1 MYHSVTFGDK
11 NSWEDWHLIPS
22 SRPVINPP
30 EPKTM
35 LLDIPGESGAI
46 DLSESL
52 TGYPLFKNRTGSI
65 EFIVSNNFHEAVDI
79 YQKWSDVYSDIMDH
93 LHNKKMPV
101 ILEDDPDWEYYGRLT
116 VNSWKSEEFNSRIT
130 IDYNLDPYKQFPD
143 GHFKDLNA
151 TTTQQSYTFTKYN
164 DHLGLAPCVPRINVF
179 NTASTNTVDI
189 RFVNSRLFIDT
200 TVSLKP
206 GLHEIPRIV
215 FYGDSFTMYYRSESD
230 TATVRVFYDEGRL

>member
-35 LLDIPGESGAI
+35 QLDIPGMSGVI

-65 EFIVSNNFHEAVDI
+65 EFIVLNKYNEGVDI
-79 YQKWSDVYSDIMDH
+79 YQKWSDVYSDIMDY
-93 LHNKKMPV
+93 LHNKSMFL
-101 ILEDDPDWEYYGRLT
+101 ILEDDPDWEYYGRLS

-130 IDYNLDPYKQFPD
+130 IDYNLDPYKEAHDRHTKTFE
-143 GHFKDLNA
+143 A
-151 TTTQQSYTFTKYN
+151 TTTQQSYTFTKN
-164 DHLGLAPCVPRINVF
+164 ADHLGLAPCVPIITVSD
-179 NTASTNTVDI
+179 TASTNTVDI

-206 GLHEIPRIV
+206 GQHQIPRIV
-215 FYGDSFTMYYRSESD
+215 FYGDSFTMYYRSNSG
-230 TATVRVFYDEGRL
+230 TATVKVFYDERRL